1 MHIRSFEYAIHFHQS
16 TDRITNRCSLW
27 SVNDAC
33 VWNSGTVESKKI
45 SILCNN
51 NTALARRVG
60 KLLAVRSADESGFE
74 RRFNITS
81 APSEAIAHGTGNVF
95 IGVPTDRVRHDVV
108 EVNVRLYAALMLPQC
123 QHLPV
128 S

>member
-1 MHIRSFEYAIHFHQS
+1 
-16 TDRITNRCSLW
+16 
-27 SVNDAC
+27 
-33 VWNSGTVESKKI
+33 
-45 SILCNN
+45 
-51 NTALARRVG
+51 
-60 KLLAVRSADESGFE
+60 
-74 RRFNITS
+74 
-81 APSEAIAHGTGNVF
+81 VF